1 MGFVIKSFALLFVLV
16 GSFTSASQ
24 VTIQSHRHLATTQRL
39 ADAAVPASSSVADG
53 LILRAFRPLPE
64 SEYTAPRVADDL
76 ILRAFRPLPGSED
89 LSQDSTSQPDVAP
102 APAVAEAPA
111 SPPAPAPAPVVVR
124 AVPPPP
130 APVPAPQPPPL
141 VIGSAQQAL
150 INQDRAASG
159 LAPLNWSPCL
169 AGIAYQSALRMANQ
183 GFISHGGGVQQDW
196 GCNLHS
202 AQTGENVGEWGAGIN
217 DPAINQL
224 FMGSAPHRAN
234 ILGPY
239 HYVGTAWVVS
249 GGKGYIAVEFA

>member
-1 MGFVIKSFALLFVLV
+1 MNLVIKSFTLLFVLV
-16 GSFTSASQ
+16 GSFTSTSNVTIPSHGHLALSQ
-24 VTIQSHRHLATTQRL
+24 VS
-39 ADAAVPASSSVADG
+39 ADAARPDSALVGDG
-53 LILRAFRPLPE
+53 LILRMFRP
-64 SEYTAPRVADDL
+64 V
-76 ILRAFRPLPGSED
+76 PGSED
-89 LSQDSTSQPDVAP
+89 LALTPDATQPDVTT

-111 SPPAPAPAPVVVR
+111 PAPAPAPVVVL
-124 AVPPPP
+124 AVAPPPPP
-130 APVPAPQPPPL
+130 APAPAPQPAPL

-183 GFISHGGGVQQDW
+183 GFISHGSGVQQDW

-217 DPAINQL
+217 DSAINQL